1 MYLKNTEPY
10 IKEAFTQQ
18 LLYMLISLHIPFR
31 TAENL
36 QFRHFV
42 RMLSN
47 KAMIPSATYIH
58 QQLENQVQFIKEH
71 ILNDLPTGAK
81 ISLTIDYWSSPHCLA
96 FMAINGYFIDKD
108 WQYCEVL
115 LGFK

>member
-18 LLYMLISLHIPFR
+18 LLHMLILLHIPFR

-36 QFRHFV
+36 QFRRLV
-42 RMLSN
+42 RMLSDE
-47 KAMIPSATYIH
+47 AMIPSTTYIY

-71 ILNDLPTGAK
+71 ILDDLPTGAK
-81 ISLTIDYWSSPHCLA
+81 ISLVIDC
-96 FMAINGYFIDKD
+96 
-108 WQYCEVL
+108 
-115 LGFK
+115 

>member
-36 QFRHFV
+36 
-42 RMLSN
+42 
-47 KAMIPSATYIH
+47 
-58 QQLENQVQFIKEH
+58 
-71 ILNDLPTGAK
+71 
-81 ISLTIDYWSSPHCLA
+81 
-96 FMAINGYFIDKD
+96 
-108 WQYCEVL
+108 
-115 LGFK
+115 